1 MENKLKR
8 VLDQVTAEE
17 ELKNRT
23 REFLREERNRSGISP
38 WRSLP
43 RLIPAVAC
51 MVLLVVWGYWLYFVP
66 TATISID
73 INPSLE
79 LELNRF
85 DRVVGLRGY
94 GDGEDLAQTL
104 SVTHLDY
111 DQAMEQIMQSQPIA
125 DLLAQ
130 DAVMTVGVIGRDN
143 AQTARL
149 LVSVEFHAA
158 QQENTYCYQAHREEV
173 EHAHELGM
181 SYGKYYALLELETL
195 GAEVTA
201 EDVQNMTMG
210 EIWEMKEHCENH
222 DEQEATEESCQT
234 ESEHQSH
241 SGNSGEHGHSG
252 HGG

>member
-1 MENKLKR
+1 MRNELKA

-17 ELKNRT
+17 ELKEKT
-23 REFLREERNRSGISP
+23 REFLKRKRIQSAASRLG
-38 WRSLP
+38 SLP
-43 RLIPAVAC
+43 RLIPAAAC
-51 MVLLVVWGYWLYFVP
+51 MVLLAVWGYWLYFVP

-210 EIWEMKEHCENH
+210 EIWDMKEQCKNH
-222 DEQEATEESCQT
+222 NAQSTSQDQCQT

-241 SGNSGEHGHSG
+241 SGHSGENGHNG